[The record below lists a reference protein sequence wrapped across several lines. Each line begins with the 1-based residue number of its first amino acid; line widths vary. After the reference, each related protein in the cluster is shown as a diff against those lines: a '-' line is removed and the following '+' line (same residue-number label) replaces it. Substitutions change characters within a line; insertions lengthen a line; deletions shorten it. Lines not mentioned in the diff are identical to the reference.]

1 MGRHAVELAVAQG
14 DEVVVFHR
22 GRTNPDLLE
31 GQVRH
36 LVGDRDTGDYRALSS
51 SEAWDAVLDATAHRP
66 RHVHQLAD
74 ALGGRVGHYVQVS
87 SVSAYDSARATVFE
101 DSPLHADPSPD
112 AEEGGPGT
120 YGPLKAACERAALLR
135 FGPAATAIVRPAYVC
150 GPHDNEDS
158 FTYWV
163 RRMADGGDVVVRDA
177 AAPMQIIDVRDLG
190 AFLIRCAATGT
201 AGAFDGVGPFAATGE
216 LLAEIT
222 PEGVAARL
230 VEIDAAALDDA
241 GITLP
246 MMIDDPNDAIISTR
260 PGIAARAAG
269 LATRPAA
276 ETADATRAWDD
287 ARGRPP
293 LRVGPS
299 REQEAA
305 LLAAQG

>member
-1 MGRHAVELAVAQG
+1 MVRLLVIGGTSFVGRHVVELAVAQG
-14 DEVVVFHR
+14 DEVAVFHR

-36 LVGDRDTGDYRALSS
+36 LVGDRDTGDYRALSG
-51 SEAWDAVLDATAHRP
+51 SEAWDAVLDVTAYRP

-87 SVSAYDSARATVFE
+87 SVSAYDPARATVFE
-101 DSPLHADPSPD
+101 DSPLHADPSDD

-163 RRMADGGDVVVRDA
+163 RRMAEGGDVVVRDA

-190 AFLIRCAATGT
+190 RLPDPLRSDRDRGRVRRRGT
-201 AGAFDGVGPFAATGE
+201 VRGH
-216 LLAEIT
+216 
-222 PEGVAARL
+222 R
-230 VEIDAAALDDA
+230 
-241 GITLP
+241 
-246 MMIDDPNDAIISTR
+246 
-260 PGIAARAAG
+260 RAAG
-269 LATRPAA
+269 R
-276 ETADATRAWDD
+276 DHS
-287 ARGRPP
+287 RGR
-293 LRVGPS
+293 RG
-299 REQEAA
+299 AA
-305 LLAAQG
+305 GRDRCRHIGRRRHHLADDDRRSP